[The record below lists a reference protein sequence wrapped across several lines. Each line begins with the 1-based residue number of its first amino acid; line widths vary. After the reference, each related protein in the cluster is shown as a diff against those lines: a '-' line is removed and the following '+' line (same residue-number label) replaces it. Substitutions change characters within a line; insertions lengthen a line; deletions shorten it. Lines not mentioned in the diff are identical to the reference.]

1 VESRCSNAVCG
12 GGYSFFE
19 APPYYALRCDETKGV
34 MTSLCLRERERERDA
49 EERNSNT
56 DSSASISIFC
66 GFFVLCFILR
76 PT

>member
-34 MTSLCLRERERERDA
+34 MTSLCLRERERDA